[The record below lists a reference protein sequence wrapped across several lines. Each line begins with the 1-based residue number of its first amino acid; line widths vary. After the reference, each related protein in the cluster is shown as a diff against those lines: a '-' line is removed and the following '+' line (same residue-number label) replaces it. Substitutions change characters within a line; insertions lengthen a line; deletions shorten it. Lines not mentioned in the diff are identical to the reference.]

1 MYVIKIDDDYVD
13 IMVIYKSGNVGDV
26 IYGLLKFVVI
36 IG

>member
-26 IYGLLKFVVI
+26 FYGLLKFVVI